1 MRITDNEATPHT
13 LDAVSV
19 KLCLAEK
26 ATVKIS
32 IDHVASLD
40 ISLHVIAEVIEY
52 RMIDPVCS
60 DPVDLVLFTTNTP

>member
-1 MRITDNEATPHT
+1 M
-13 LDAVSV
+13 